1 MSDEHKEKSGKGKKG
16 RVALILL
23 VVLLA
28 LILLAVAV
36 GALIVHNTLNKIP
49 RATEPA
55 TTLSQEQIQQI
66 ENGED
71 EEPDDVTE
79 GTAEPTADS
88 TVETAEPTEEVTLP
102 IWEPVKIQADHII
115 NILLIGQD
123 RRPGEGRARSD
134 AMVLCTINL
143 KNNTLT
149 MTSFLRDLYVKIPGY
164 KDNRMNAAYALGG
177 MRLLDNTLEQNFG
190 VVVDGNV
197 EVDFAKFET
206 IINMLGGVDISLTSA
221 EANYMGLSK
230 GVNHL
235 DGAQALVYSRIRSL
249 DSDFGRTNR
258 QRNVLNALIQAYRN
272 KPLDE
277 MLSLLDDILPIVT
290 TDMTNGEMVSLVMK
304 VFPMLSGMSV
314 STQHIPAAGTYTS
327 TRIRGMAVL
336 YPDIQANQNLLVESL
351 LKP

>member
-1 MSDEHKEKSGKGKKG
+1 MTREHNEKPKSRGKG
-16 RVALILL
+16 RAVLIVL

-28 LILLAVAV
+28 LILLAA
-36 GALIVHNTLNKIP
+36 GTGLLIVHSTLNKIP

-55 TTLSQEQIQQI
+55 TTLSPEQIQQI
-66 ENGED
+66 ENGGD
-71 EEPDDVTE
+71 EEYDDMTE
-79 GTAEPTADS
+79 ALVDPTAG
-88 TVETAEPTEEVTLP
+88 TQEITEPTEEVTVP
-102 IWEPVKIQADHII
+102 AWEPTKIQADHII

-134 AMVLCTINL
+134 AMILCTFNL
-143 KNNTLT
+143 RDNTLT

-177 MRLLDNTLEQNFG
+177 MRLLDDTLEQNFG

-206 IINMLGGVDISLTSA
+206 IINMLGGVDIKLTSA
-221 EANYMGLSK
+221 EANYLGLPS
-230 GVNHL
+230 GWNHL
-235 DGAQALVYSRIRSL
+235 NGTEALSYARIRAL

-277 MLSLLDDILPIVT
+277 MLALLDDILPIVT
-290 TDMTNGEMVSLVMK
+290 TDMTNGEMISLVMK

-314 STQHIPAAGTYTS
+314 STQHIPAAGMYTS

>member
-1 MSDEHKEKSGKGKKG
+1 MADEHKDKRAKGKKG
-16 RVALILL
+16 RVVLIIL
-23 VVLLA
+23 VVLLS
-28 LILLAVAV
+28 LILLAVSV
-36 GALIVHNTLNKIP
+36 GALIIHNTLNKIP
-49 RATEPA
+49 RVTEPA
-55 TTLSQEQIQQI
+55 TTLSWEQIQQI

-71 EEPDDVTE
+71 EEPEETE
-79 GTAEPTADS
+79 EISGATASPTEE
-88 TVETAEPTEEVTLP
+88 TVEPTEEVTVP
-102 IWEPVKIQADHII
+102 AWEPVKIQADHII

-134 AMVLCTINL
+134 AMVLCTFNL

-177 MRLLDNTLEQNFG
+177 MRLLDATLEQNFG

-221 EANYMGLSK
+221 EAKYLGLSK

-235 DGAQALVYSRIRSL
+235 DGAEALRYARIRKL

-290 TDMTNGEMVSLVMK
+290 TDMTNSEIVSLVMK

-336 YPDIQANQNLLVESL
+336 YPDLQANQNLLVESL